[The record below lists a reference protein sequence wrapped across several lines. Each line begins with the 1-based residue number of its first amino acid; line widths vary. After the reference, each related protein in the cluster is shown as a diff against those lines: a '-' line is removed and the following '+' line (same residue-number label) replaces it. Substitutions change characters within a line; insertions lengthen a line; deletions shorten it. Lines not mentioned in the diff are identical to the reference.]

1 MFLQKEY
8 TEMYP
13 EITAA
18 IIGAIIGS
26 SISVAA
32 AVYLIKYKQDLQEN
46 KQRELFT
53 IAILDDLKNAI
64 LLYEKIQEE
73 LSKSSLVWFITL
85 QELRKSRQIAEKHN
99 DLVILFKSSELRQKI
114 KKYYLKSDHIIS
126 TLENYQN
133 RKHILENQFK
143 QLVKE
148 LKMQGALS
156 EEAANKKA
164 HELMDSENQELI
176 LINFEIQ
183 KNVNKLDWFTNE
195 AQYLIDKIYE
205 INN

>member
-1 MFLQKEY
+1 
-8 TEMYP
+8 MYP